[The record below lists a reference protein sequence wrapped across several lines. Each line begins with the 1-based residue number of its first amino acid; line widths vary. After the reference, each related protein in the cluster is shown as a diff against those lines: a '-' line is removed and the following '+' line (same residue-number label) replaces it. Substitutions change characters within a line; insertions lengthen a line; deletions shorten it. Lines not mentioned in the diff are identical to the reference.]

1 MKRRI
6 DEFGQMVAAKT
17 DRSPFDFNG
26 YGNWCGLGGSGE
38 TVDEID
44 RYTTP
49 FSIHLDLSK
58 FLYRVR
64 TGLKSTSI

>member
-44 RYTTP
+44 RYKNTILYS
-49 FSIHLDLSK
+49 FRLIEYFIK
-58 FLYRVR
+58 F
-64 TGLKSTSI
+64 